1 MIGNYSTQGIATEY
15 DDQIEELQKQMLKL
29 IEDNA
34 KQGAVSDDFDNAY
47 NTYQNR

>member
-1 MIGNYSTQGIATEY
+1 
-15 DDQIEELQKQMLKL
+15 MLKL

-47 NTYQNR
+47 KYISEQINVLKKVKIRLVQEQKKAENYQ